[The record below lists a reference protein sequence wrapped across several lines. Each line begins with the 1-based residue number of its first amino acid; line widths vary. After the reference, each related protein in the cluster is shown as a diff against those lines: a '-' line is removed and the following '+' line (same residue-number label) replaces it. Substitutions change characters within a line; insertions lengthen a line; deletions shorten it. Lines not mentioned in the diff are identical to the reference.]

1 MKKGGC
7 LIIIFLLICIETFSS
22 LDYENMCQHQFSQ
35 GCPVHDGASWNCAK
49 VLTNC
54 SSDWYHCVL
63 NTTGQ
68 PFNVTHTCAPLS
80 TCFKGTIPIYDER
93 KKAISCKPC
102 REGYYQPRDT
112 WSDETPECLERH
124 TCEEEGH
131 KIECDAGTGSSNTQ
145 DVYCRCD
152 ARKGYILTNFENREK
167 CVEWAHATCYFSP
180 CPDGQE
186 RLLNYSCAP
195 LCPLGQKRDDKDI
208 CIPISL
214 FIQTTSSLN
223 DSSTVSGE
231 TTPKTTTATTAPTS
245 TSMPTAID
253 SNIPTIIASVMAI
266 VVLII
271 LGVLLILI
279 FRRYLYKR
287 CRRVM
292 NHIRNRRQSQKALLC
307 HFELCKKDTDADGAA
322 ENNSSK
328 RARTKKGRK
337 ITHQTY
343 NIKAEV
349 VQLGDSSKVKMYKSS
364 AQHPE
369 TSDDSSSNLSRQNS
383 DSNLMKPW
391 FSSDPIH
398 HAGLNIDKG
407 WRIYLSAKADSPLMP
422 NSSQEY
428 KNTHEHRSVVFIF
441 MMHIIEHWDAHL
453 STVCT
458 HMNTGVLS
466 LSL

>member
-1 MKKGGC
+1 MKEGGS
-7 LIIIFLLICIETFSS
+7 LIVIFLLICIETISS

-54 SSDWYHCVL
+54 SSDRYHCVL
-63 NTTGQ
+63 NSTGQ
-68 PFNVTHTCAPLS
+68 PFNVTHTCVPLIE
-80 TCFKGTIPIYDER
+80 CVKGTIPIYDER

-102 REGYYQPRDT
+102 REGYYQPRDA

-195 LCPLGQKRDDKDI
+195 LCPLGQKRDDNDI

-214 FIQTTSSLN
+214 VIQTTSSSN

-231 TTPKTTTATTAPTS
+231 TTPKTTTATTTPTS

-253 SNIPTIIASVMAI
+253 SNIPTIIAIVMSGF
-266 VVLII
+266 VLII
-271 LGVLLILI
+271 LGVLLIL
-279 FRRYLYKR
+279 FRRWYLSKQNQR
-287 CRRVM
+287 EQNQIEQNQSDQNQSDQNQSVM
-292 NHIRNRRQSQKALLC
+292 NPGRTRRQKPTDPRTESEEKAINQ
-307 HFELCKKDTDADGAA
+307 ETGANA
-322 ENNSSK
+322 AAGNNSSK
-328 RARTKKGRK
+328 RARTNKGKAVVYQKIYVNADVAQIGKKNK
-337 ITHQTY
+337 LTKYNVSAMHQ
-343 NIKAEV
+343 
-349 VQLGDSSKVKMYKSS
+349 
-364 AQHPE
+364 E
-369 TSDDSSSNLSRQNS
+369 TSDDSSSNVSRRSS
-383 DSNLMKPW
+383 DSDLTDLP
-391 FSSDPIH
+391 H
-398 HAGLNIDKG
+398 L
-407 WRIYLSAKADSPLMP
+407 P
-422 NSSQEY
+422 NSSQGELPV
-428 KNTHEHRSVVFIF
+428 NRN
-441 MMHIIEHWDAHL
+441 L
-453 STVCT
+453 SSQRNSSEDRT
-458 HMNTGVLS
+458 LS
-466 LSL
+466 